1 VSRFWLVELHED
13 LEHLPLTATTAPT
26 DRFGVWNG
34 VRSVNGVKQL
44 TDMEVVSFETLEE
57 LLRPT
62 DPELIRLWRRQ
73 RAERAKESTAST

>member
-1 VSRFWLVELHED
+1 MSRWWLVELHED

-57 LLRPT
+57 LMRDS
-62 DPELIRLWRRQ
+62 DPELIRLWRKQ
-73 RAERAKESTAST
+73 RAERAKAAST